1 MLLQHVDYFKLKTIE
16 EKQIELRLSTV
27 TALD

>member
-1 MLLQHVDYFKLKTIE
+1 MPLQHIDYFKLKIIE